1 MIGLKD
7 FNTKDLWL
15 GLNFEVRAPSAVVLA
30 YRTRNSIKFGDG
42 RVILQKSII
51 LLYEFY
57 SCLREKDQTLRW
69 ELGDA
74 TLTVKTLA
82 RNINLLL
89 ELNCFRIKQIP
100 QGHRIADSQFGA
112 ASGRVVGSRGH
123 QL

>member
-1 MIGLKD
+1 M
-7 FNTKDLWL
+7 
-15 GLNFEVRAPSAVVLA
+15 
-30 YRTRNSIKFGDG
+30 
-42 RVILQKSII
+42 QKSII

-89 ELNCFRIKQIP
+89 ERNCFRIKQIP

-112 ASGRVVGSRGH
+112 ASGRVVVSIGH